1 MIVLPIVIKKKRVY
15 MEIKTTRKCKKCKN
29 LIVLEYDKFTLY
41 KEEYYHNDC
50 FIESI
55 NEKRKKKLTQGEIMV
70 MMDMLQEK
78 NKNKIKD
85 IVDKN
90 HLFEYVT
97 RKYELIYKPKYI
109 YIKFEQVFNGTYKN
123 LSEVVSPED
132 LLDMWQRKESYL
144 DKTYQWKVVKGEGLN
159 GLNRMWY
166 DLAIVLSKVGS
177 YRKWQDEQKKNEK
190 QAETKLSGINLN
202 KIDLNITQNIV
213 REKDFS
219 DYLEEI

>member
-1 MIVLPIVIKKKRVY
+1 
-15 MEIKTTRKCKKCKN
+15 MEIKTTRKCKKCKD
-29 LIVLEYDKFTLY
+29 LITLEYDKFTLY
-41 KEEYYHNDC
+41 KEGYYHNDC

-55 NEKRKKKLTQGEIMV
+55 NEKRKRKLTQGEIMV

-85 IVDKN
+85 IIDKN

-144 DKTYQWKVVKGEGLN
+144 DKTYQWKISKGETMDGL
-159 GLNRMWY
+159 GRMFY
-166 DLAIVLSKVGS
+166 DLSIVLSKVSS
-177 YRKWQDEQKKNEK
+177 YRKWQDEQKAQKNKDKIIESS
-190 QAETKLSGINLN
+190 TNIDYKLINKHALENINN
-202 KIDLNITQNIV
+202 KNQ
-213 REKDFS
+213 
-219 DYLEEI
+219 YEEIADYIGEI